1 MISYGKQSIDQSDI
15 DCVLEVLK
23 SDWLT
28 QGPAV
33 ELFESHLKTYFG
45 SNHACVVSNGTAALH
60 LVGLALGWQKDDII
74 ITTPITFL
82 STANCILFSGSQ
94 PDFAD
99 IDHCS
104 YTINPNL
111 VEEKIKYHM
120 SRGKQVKA
128 VIGVD
133 YAGHPC
139 DWKSLRILADEYGF
153 KLINDNCHALGASY
167 FGNIKYAAKYADIV
181 TQSFHPVKNI
191 TTGEGGAILTN
202 DFEIDKKVKSLRTHG
217 INKNVKEYS
226 KNEGPWYY
234 EMVELGYNYRITDF
248 QCALGINQLKKL
260 NHFIDKRREIAFKYD
275 ESFSDNDNLTIPKSD
290 NNIKHA
296 YHIYPL
302 KINFSSINVS
312 KQDFFNK
319 LLSLGIRLQVH
330 YIPVHLQP
338 YYQTNYNF
346 KSGDFPVAENFYKK
360 EVSLPIFYNLTNDQL
375 SFVIDAIKRNIK

>member
-1 MISYGKQSIDQSDI
+1 M
-15 DCVLEVLK
+15 
-23 SDWLT
+23 
-28 QGPAV
+28 
-33 ELFESHLKTYFG
+33 
-45 SNHACVVSNGTAALH
+45 
-60 LVGLALGWQKDDII
+60 
-74 ITTPITFL
+74 
-82 STANCILFSGSQ
+82 
-94 PDFAD
+94 
-99 IDHCS
+99 
-104 YTINPNL
+104 
-111 VEEKIKYHM
+111 
-120 SRGKQVKA
+120 
-128 VIGVD
+128 D

-139 DWKSLRILADEYGF
+139 DWKSLRVLADKYGF
-153 KLINDNCHALGASY
+153 KLVNDNCHALGASY
-167 FGNIKYAAKYADIV
+167 SGNIKYAVKYADIV

-202 DFEIDKKVKSLRTHG
+202 DFEIDEKVKSLRTHG
-217 INKNVKEYS
+217 INKNVKEHS

-260 NHFIDKRREIAFKYD
+260 NHFIDKRRQIAFKYD

-290 NNIKHA
+290 NAIKHA

-346 KSGDFPVAENFYKK
+346 KSGDFPIAEDFYAK
-360 EVSLPIFYNLTNDQL
+360 EVSLPIFQNLTNDQL
-375 SFVIDAIKRNIK
+375 SFVIDAINRNIK

>member
-1 MISYGKQSIDQSDI
+1 MISYGKQAIDQSDI
-15 DCVLEVLK
+15 DCVIEVLK
-23 SDWLT
+23 TDWLT

-33 ELFESHLKTYFG
+33 ELFENHLKTYFG
-45 SNHACVVSNGTAALH
+45 SKHACVVSNGTAALH

-104 YTINPNL
+104 YTINPNS
-111 VEEKIKYHM
+111 VEEKIKYHI
-120 SRGKQVKA
+120 SKGKQVKA

-139 DWKSLRILADEYGF
+139 DWKSLRILADKYGF
-153 KLINDNCHALGASY
+153 KLVNDNCHALGASY
-167 FGNIKYAAKYADIV
+167 FGNIKYAVKYADIV

-202 DFEIDKKVKSLRTHG
+202 DFEIDEKVKSLRTHG

-290 NNIKHA
+290 NDIKHA

-312 KQDFFNK
+312 KKDFFNK

-346 KSGDFPVAENFYKK
+346 KSGDFPVAEDFYAK